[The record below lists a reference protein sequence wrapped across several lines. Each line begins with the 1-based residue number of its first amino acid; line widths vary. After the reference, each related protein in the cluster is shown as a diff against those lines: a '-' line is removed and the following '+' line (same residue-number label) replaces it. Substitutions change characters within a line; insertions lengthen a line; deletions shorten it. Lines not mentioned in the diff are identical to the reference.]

1 MKNLSTLSPAQTLIL
16 LEGKDANLRDLL
28 KVTLMDLFL
37 KQVLQ
42 TTEIAN
48 TSHAGSETF
57 SNTYIIRGN
66 NFLTYNALAQE
77 EIFLSVFRH
86 TENAQFLFN
95 TLVKLGYEKAGS
107 VGHYSKIILR
117 NSSIRPYFV
126 EGIER
131 FFKGKFSLT
140 PWGIKLVREL
150 KAEINELETTL
161 PKLLE
166 TDQAKALE
174 VLKVIKGNIF
184 LVKGLDFKMMK
195 EIENQVVAESSNAFS
210 ASDSSYPDAF
220 MWLALTTNSSSFDSG
235 CSSSHHHHHDSSDWG
250 GDSDSGG
257 DSGGDSGCSGC
268 GGCGGGD

>member
-1 MKNLSTLSPAQTLIL
+1 MKSLSKLSPAETLVL
-16 LEGKDANLRDLL
+16 LEGKEVKLRDLL

-48 TSHAGSETF
+48 TSHAGSEPF

-66 NFLTYNALAQE
+66 NFLAYNALAHE

-86 TENAQFLFN
+86 AENAQFLFN
-95 TLVKLGYEKAGS
+95 TIVKLGYEKAGS
-107 VGHYSKIILR
+107 ADRYSKMILR
-117 NSSIRPYFV
+117 NVSIRTYFV

-140 PWGIKLVREL
+140 PKGMEFAQEL
-150 KAEINELETTL
+150 KAEINELAVTL
-161 PKLLE
+161 PTLME
-166 TDQAKALE
+166 TDRAKALE
-174 VLKVIKGNIF
+174 VLKIIKGNIF

-195 EIENQVVAESSNAFS
+195 EIENQVVAESSKTYTT
-210 ASDSSYPDAF
+210 SDASYPDTF
-220 MWLALTTNSSSFDSG
+220 MWLALTTNSFDSG
-235 CSSSHHHHHDSSDWG
+235 CSSTHHHHHDSSDWG
-250 GDSDSGG
+250 GDADSGG

-268 GGCGGGD
+268 GGCSGD